1 VKQTLPSDSRRPVA
15 RFFASVRRL
24 LSSGTQFRGHLFGKY
39 VGLFV
44 AVVCVALIA
53 NGSFQIWFF
62 YQEHKASLIRIQR
75 AQAEAA
81 ADKLGQYIKE
91 IEAQLGWTAQLR
103 LTPDTL
109 EQRRFDASRLL
120 RQVPAVTELAQID
133 AAGRERLR
141 VSRLSTNV
149 IESNIDL
156 SKDPAFVEALSH
168 KSYYGPVHFRYE
180 SEPYMTLSVAGVRRE
195 AGVSAAQVNLKF
207 IWDVVSQITVGERGE
222 AYVVDAMGR
231 LIAHPDL
238 SLVLRNIDLSSL
250 DQVRAARASAAGGA
264 PEPIQIAQ
272 DIQGRQVLTAHAA
285 IAPLGWFVF
294 VELPIDEAYAPLYST
309 IRRTGLVL
317 LAALGLAV
325 LAGLFLAR
333 KMVVP
338 IRALTVGALRIG
350 SGDLDQ
356 RIAIKTGDELEALAT
371 QFNVMADRLRDSH
384 ADLEKK
390 VEIRTHELAQ
400 SVEELQALGEVS
412 QAVNSTLDLQTV
424 LSTIVAKAVQI
435 SDTDAG
441 AIYVFDPSKQEFEL
455 RATHGMSATLIAE
468 IANIPI
474 RAGETALGQS
484 TLERRP
490 AQISDLCQLARS
502 PLQEAVVRAGYRAL
516 VAVPLLRPDEI
527 VGALVVRRKQPGLLP
542 KPTVDL
548 LQTFA
553 AQSVLAIQNAR
564 LFDELREKSRQL
576 KLESK
581 HKSQFLANMSH
592 ELRTPLN
599 AILGYTEL
607 ILDDIYGETPNK
619 MRSVLDRVQIN
630 GRHLLG
636 LINDVLDLSKIEAGQ
651 LTLALSDYSLREVV
665 HSVFRGVETLASE
678 KGLDFKVDI
687 PPDLPRGRGDERRIA
702 QVLLNLTGNAIKF
715 TDAGEVTIQ
724 ASARNGIFTVA
735 VHDTGPG
742 INTADQARIFGEFQQ
757 VDASSTRAKG
767 GSGLGLSIARRIV
780 ELHGGKIWVASTP
793 GAGSTF
799 SFTLPIAV
807 EQHAGTA

>member
-1 VKQTLPSDSRRPVA
+1 
-15 RFFASVRRL
+15 
-24 LSSGTQFRGHLFGKY
+24 
-39 VGLFV
+39 
-44 AVVCVALIA
+44 
-53 NGSFQIWFF
+53 
-62 YQEHKASLIRIQR
+62 
-75 AQAEAA
+75 
-81 ADKLGQYIKE
+81 
-91 IEAQLGWTAQLR
+91 
-103 LTPDTL
+103 
-109 EQRRFDASRLL
+109 
-120 RQVPAVTELAQID
+120 
-133 AAGRERLR
+133 
-141 VSRLSTNV
+141 
-149 IESNIDL
+149 
-156 SKDPAFVEALSH
+156 
-168 KSYYGPVHFRYE
+168 
-180 SEPYMTLSVAGVRRE
+180 
-195 AGVSAAQVNLKF
+195 
-207 IWDVVSQITVGERGE
+207 
-222 AYVVDAMGR
+222 
-231 LIAHPDL
+231 L
-238 SLVLRNIDLSSL
+238 SLVLRNIDLSNL
-250 DQVRAARASAAGGA
+250 DQVRAVRASAAGGT

-272 DIQGRQVLTAHAA
+272 DIQGRKVLTAHAA

-294 VELPIDEAYAPLYST
+294 VELPIDEAYAPLYAT

-356 RIAIKTGDELEALAT
+356 RIAINTGDELEALAT
-371 QFNVMADRLRDSH
+371 QFNVMADRLRDSY

-441 AIYVFDPSKQEFEL
+441 AIYVFDQSKQEFQL
-455 RATHGMSATLIAE
+455 RATHGMSPTLIAE
-468 IANIPI
+468 IEDITI
-474 RAGETALGQS
+474 RAGETALGLS

-490 AQISDLCQLARS
+490 AQISDLCQLGRS

-548 LQTFA
+548 LETLA
-553 AQSVLAIQNAR
+553 TQSVLAIQNAR
-564 LFDELREKSRQL
+564 LFQELREKSRQL
-576 KLESK
+576 ELESK

-607 ILDDIYGETPNK
+607 ILDDIYGDTPSR

-651 LTLALSDYSLREVV
+651 LTLALSDYSLKEVV
-665 HSVFRGVETLASE
+665 HSVFKGVETLASG
-678 KGLDFKVDI
+678 KGLGFKVDI
-687 PPDLPRGRGDERRIA
+687 PPDLPRGHGDERRIA

-715 TDAGEVTIQ
+715 TDAGEVTIE

-735 VHDTGPG
+735 IHDTGPG
-742 INTADQARIFGEFQQ
+742 INAADQARIFGEFQQ
-757 VDASSTRAKG
+757 VDASPTRAKG

-780 ELHGGKIWVASTP
+780 ELHGGRIWVDSTP
-793 GAGSTF
+793 GSGSTF
-799 SFTLPIAV
+799 SFTLPIEA
-807 EQHAGTA
+807 EQRAGTA